1 MTTLALITIGQA
13 PRTDVTP
20 EILPVLPADDIREYG
35 ALDDLDAD
43 QITALAPRPGESAL
57 TSRLRD
63 GGSAVFGH
71 DRAVPLLQEAV
82 SRAERDGADLTLL
95 MCGGLFPALVHER
108 PLFGV
113 ERLAHDGVR
122 GLLGGFGPGARLG
135 VVRPLPE
142 QTGEAYEHWEASIGV
157 RPNAATSAS
166 PYTDPVETIAAAA
179 ATLATE
185 ADLIVLDCMGFDETM
200 RAAATAAVGPDVTV
214 VTIRSVAARLL
225 GAVL

>member
-13 PRTDVTP
+13 PRTDVTG
-20 EILPVLPADDIREYG
+20 EVLPLLPADVVREYG
-35 ALDDLDAD
+35 ALDGLDAA
-43 QITALAPRPGESAL
+43 QIADLAPRPGESAL

-63 GGSAVFGH
+63 GGSAVFAH
-71 DRAVPLLQEAV
+71 AAAVPLLQAAV
-82 SRAERDGADLTLL
+82 TRAEADGADLTLL
-95 MCGGLFPALVHER
+95 MCGGLFPALEHER

-122 GLLGGFGPGARLG
+122 GLLSGFGPGARLG

-142 QTGEAYEHWEASIGV
+142 QVDEAYDHWQTSIGV
-157 RPNAATSAS
+157 RPTAATAAS
-166 PYTDPVETIAAAA
+166 PYTDPVRTIAAAT
-179 ATLATE
+179 ATLAPHS
-185 ADLIVLDCMGFDETM
+185 DLIVLDCMGFDETM
-200 RAAATAAVGPDVTV
+200 RAAATSAVGPDVAV